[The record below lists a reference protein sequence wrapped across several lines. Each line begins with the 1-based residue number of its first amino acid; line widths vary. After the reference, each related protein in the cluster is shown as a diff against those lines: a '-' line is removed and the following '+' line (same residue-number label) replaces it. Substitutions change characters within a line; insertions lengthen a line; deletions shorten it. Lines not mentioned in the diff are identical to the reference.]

1 MTAKQIMDFVEE
13 NAHSKDMFGDLENDL
28 TNQKYDIL
36 VKLEKSPNDKK
47 LKKQYYDVCEK
58 IRMIYLMRVQR
69 LELFEQSNLNLGRL
83 RND

>member
-13 NAHSKDMFGDLENDL
+13 NSHSKDMFGDLEQDL

-58 IRMIYLMRVQR
+58 IRMIYLMRAQR
-69 LELFEQSNLNLGRL
+69 LELFSQAKI
-83 RND
+83 

>member
-13 NAHSKDMFGDLENDL
+13 NAHSKDMFGDLERDL

-36 VKLEKSPNDKK
+36 VKLEKSLSDKK

-69 LELFEQSNLNLGRL
+69 LELFEQSNLNLWGL
-83 RND
+83 

>member
-36 VKLEKSPNDKK
+36 VKLEKSLNDK
-47 LKKQYYDVCEK
+47 
-58 IRMIYLMRVQR
+58 
-69 LELFEQSNLNLGRL
+69 N
-83 RND
+83 